1 MEKQNKSIY
10 LPLFLW
16 QIALIVSWYLGQNGM
31 VTPLAQGSLMLFFT
45 GGIFYTITQKIPKAR
60 TLFLTAF
67 LLIFLLIVWLFI
79 LPSLK

>member
-1 MEKQNKSIY
+1 
-10 LPLFLW
+10 
-16 QIALIVSWYLGQNGM
+16 M